1 MKAIIFNSGLGKRM
15 GALTENNHKSMVH
28 LSNGETIF
36 ERQLRVLSECGITDF
51 VITVGPFKE
60 QLMEV
65 TKNEEFKHLNF
76 VFVENPI
83 YDKTNYIYSMFLA
96 KEYLN
101 DDFLLLHGDLVFN
114 KELVEEMIND
124 TIPSICLYN
133 EDKKLPEKDFKG
145 RFENNMLREV
155 SINIFDN
162 DCYAFQPLYKL
173 SKEDLGLW
181 VNKVEEFISNGIDS
195 VYAENALNTIL
206 KNMKIIGKS
215 YSEHYIDEVDT
226 IEDLTRVS
234 EEISEYEKSKVKTK

>member
-60 QLMEV
+60 HLMEV
-65 TKNEEFKHLNF
+65 TKNEKFKHLNF

-114 KELVEEMIND
+114 KELVEDVKDDTSGEFQTLLVGLLECERNTSKDIN
-124 TIPSICLYN
+124 
-133 EDKKLPEKDFKG
+133 K
-145 RFENNMLREV
+145 EN
-155 SINIFDN
+155 IIFT
-162 DCYAFQPLYKL
+162 F
-173 SKEDLGLW
+173 
-181 VNKVEEFISNGIDS
+181 F
-195 VYAENALNTIL
+195 
-206 KNMKIIGKS
+206 
-215 YSEHYIDEVDT
+215 
-226 IEDLTRVS
+226 
-234 EEISEYEKSKVKTK
+234 